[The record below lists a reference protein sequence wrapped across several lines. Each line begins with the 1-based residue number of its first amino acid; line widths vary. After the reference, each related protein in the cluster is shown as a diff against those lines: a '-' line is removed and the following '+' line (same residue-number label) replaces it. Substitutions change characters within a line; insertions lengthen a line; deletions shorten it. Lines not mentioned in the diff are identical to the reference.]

1 MGTHFGRPTMA
12 AASPA
17 KKQKTGVAG
26 ININF
31 ALDKEFEVK
40 TLEVVASSPVS
51 CLQGLAP
58 RADDLLKYFHIK
70 TVEDLATWKYG
81 TWATAIRDLSET
93 EEDGMRASDATMNI
107 DQAVDKDQR
116 GKSLKELVKADV
128 AGLSGVSD
136 AGAKVLAALGVK
148 TIGDL
153 GKWKYIRWSRG
164 IVTLADKKAKPT
176 GPINELK

>member
-81 TWATAIRDLSET
+81 MWATATRD
-93 EEDGMRASDATMNI
+93 I
-107 DQAVDKDQR
+107 DEAVDKDQR
-116 GKSLKELVKADV
+116 GKSLKELVKAD
-128 AGLSGVSD
+128 
-136 AGAKVLAALGVK
+136 
-148 TIGDL
+148 
-153 GKWKYIRWSRG
+153 
-164 IVTLADKKAKPT
+164 
-176 GPINELK
+176 

>member
-81 TWATAIRDLSET
+81 TWATAIRDLAET

-107 DQAVDKDQR
+107 DQEVD
-116 GKSLKELVKADV
+116 KADV